1 MPSQQ
6 QLAWYNTMLKSN
18 SLQISKIQL
27 VKVRQ
32 QLDKGKQLEQLEM
45 PAEIMLVVPLAQAVE
60 ILGLAVKT

>member
-6 QLAWYNTMLKSN
+6 QRAWYNTMLKSN

-32 QLDKGKQLEQLEM
+32 QLDKAKQLERLEM

-60 ILGLAVKT
+60 MLGLAVKT

>member
-1 MPSQQ
+1 
-6 QLAWYNTMLKSN
+6 MLKSN

-32 QLDKGKQLEQLEM
+32 QLDKAKQLEHLEM

>member
-1 MPSQQ
+1 LPSQQ
-6 QLAWYNTMLKSN
+6 QRAWYNTMLKSN

>member
-1 MPSQQ
+1 
-6 QLAWYNTMLKSN
+6 MLKSN

>member
-1 MPSQQ
+1 
-6 QLAWYNTMLKSN
+6 MLKSN

-32 QLDKGKQLEQLEM
+32 QLDKAKQLERLEM